1 MGKVER
7 QAASDA
13 AQASVKLEGFVVP
26 EDTLTEA
33 QNYINGAF
41 DLDELIRRLYR
52 QAQVVF

>member
-1 MGKVER
+1 MGKIER

-13 AQASVKLEGFVVP
+13 ALASVKLEGYVVP
-26 EDTLTEA
+26 EETLTEA

-41 DLDELIRRLYR
+41 GLDELIRRLYR

>member
-52 QAQVVF
+52 QTQVIF